1 MPTATDAAA
10 PAVAPAAAKRVRS
23 WRRSNGAGWTLAA
36 PAVLLL
42 GVFAVVP
49 VVLALTL
56 GFTNARLIS
65 PEPARN
71 VGMENFA
78 RLLGVATL
86 EVKAERNDDGS
97 IMRYEGEI
105 EWQSIRTYTKSTS
118 EYPQYRGKSELWSF
132 NVDEEAGTKTV
143 LLAGDPIFWKSLRN
157 TLYFTLVVVPVQGGL
172 GLLLAMLVNS
182 KLRGRNFFRTAYFIP
197 TLTSIVVVSMLWLF
211 MYQPDG
217 LINQGLSSVIPG
229 YQAIDWLND
238 PKWSMPAII
247 LLSVWQA
254 VGFHMIIWLGGLQ
267 TIPGELYEAA
277 KMDGAGAWNQ
287 FRYVTI
293 PGLRHTFV
301 FVFIT
306 ITIAALGLFAQIN
319 VMTQGGPLDSTT
331 TIVFQAVQQGY
342 GKQQVGY
349 GAAISF
355 VFFVLVLV
363 IALMQRFLTR
373 KIDV

>member
-1 MPTATDAAA
+1 MSTDTVAAQRPT
-10 PAVAPAAAKRVRS
+10 RVKS
-23 WRRSNGAGWTLAA
+23 WRSSNSAGWGLAA

-42 GVFAVVP
+42 VVFALVP
-49 VVLALTL
+49 VALAFTL

-65 PEPARN
+65 PEPAQN
-71 VGMENFA
+71 VGFSNFT
-78 RLLGVATL
+78 RLLGMQML
-86 EVKAERNDDGS
+86 DVKAERNADGTVA
-97 IMRYEGEI
+97 REDGEI
-105 EWQSIRTYTKSTS
+105 VWQSIRQYTKQSS
-118 EYPQYRGKSELWSF
+118 KYPRYRGMSELWSF
-132 NVDEEAGTKTV
+132 NINEQAGTKTL

-157 TLYFTLVVVPVQGGL
+157 TFYFALVVVPLQGGL
-172 GLLLAMLVNS
+172 GLLLALLVNG

-211 MYQPDG
+211 MYQKDG

-229 YQAIDWLND
+229 YEAIDWLQD

-247 LLSVWQA
+247 VLSIWQA

-277 KMDGAGAWNQ
+277 KMDGAGAWHQ

-331 TIVFQAVQQGY
+331 TIVFQAVQHGY
-342 GKQQVGY
+342 GKQEVGY

-355 VFFVLVLV
+355 VFFILVLV
-363 IALMQRFLTR
+363 IALIQRFITR
-373 KIDV
+373 KIDE